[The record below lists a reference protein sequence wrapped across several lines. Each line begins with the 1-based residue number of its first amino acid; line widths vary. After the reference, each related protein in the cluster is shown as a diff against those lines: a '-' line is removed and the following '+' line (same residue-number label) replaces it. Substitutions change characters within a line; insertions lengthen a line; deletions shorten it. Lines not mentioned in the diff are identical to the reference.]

1 MCFYIHWI
9 GDNFPRKIFA
19 VIKYIREREREKE
32 RERER
37 ERDYDIVNSTVLFLL
52 LLLQFLPFSNPS
64 SFIAMYKNKTYLY
77 YILAY
82 VRCQYDVKTPVYFK
96 SNSRG
101 FSSKT
106 ESTRINCRFTTQVW
120 YDIKKEKIYRVY
132 NQMPAAYISLYLSTS
147 DGSRGDPARCILWGW
162 GGVNPRG
169 TLSPQSYWPRAPRTD
184 VGTTNNDVKQT
195 RAFWRWRVRPFFM
208 EIWLR
213 KVATSFV

>member
-1 MCFYIHWI
+1 
-9 GDNFPRKIFA
+9 
-19 VIKYIREREREKE
+19 
-32 RERER
+32 
-37 ERDYDIVNSTVLFLL
+37 
-52 LLLQFLPFSNPS
+52 
-64 SFIAMYKNKTYLY
+64 MYKNKTYLY

-82 VRCQYDVKTPVYFK
+82 VRCQYDVNTPVYFK

-101 FSSKT
+101 FSLKT
-106 ESTRINCRFTTQVW
+106 ESTRINCCFTTQIW

-195 RAFWRWRVRPFFM
+195 RAFWRWRVRPFLWRSGSGKWQRHLFRSR
-208 EIWLR
+208 EINWYTLSIRKIMLR
-213 KVATSFV
+213 EREQIKYDRVWKLNYKCTFLIEYFEECNTCTDCI